1 MTNFAPKTLAAS
13 TALAALTLGML
24 ALQPAQAASVSIYGI
39 IDTGFNYTHTDADQ
53 KGVDAEDSFSEKSSQ
68 MIPTRFGLRGSED
81 LGNGWGVSFLLEN
94 MSSSDDGSMIGGRLF
109 HRAAEVTISGPY
121 GKLTMGRSGL
131 LRSGFGTTG
140 IWAGKLNPFSNSWG
154 SYIAGSK
161 FVMPGDFRSADNTV
175 TYATPTFA
183 GLQLHAQYSM
193 KVDSVTANVKDLE
206 ENSPETDR
214 VWSLGATYT
223 QGNLH
228 VTAVLDSI
236 LYGNKIPS
244 NTLGK
249 DLDDSLA
256 FSLGGAYDFGAA
268 KLYAS
273 GMVFEGMTGAKF
285 QGHDFEAVSSINKG
299 ASYKGYSLQLGVD
312 VPVGAGTIKA
322 NIGRMD
328 AKADQV
334 FTTGADIADTDR
346 IALGLGYTHALSKRT
361 TLYTGAGWLK
371 DTSNVVEGAK
381 PTATELVAG
390 MVHRF

>member
-1 MTNFAPKTLAAS
+1 M
-13 TALAALTLGML
+13 
-24 ALQPAQAASVSIYGI
+24 
-39 IDTGFNYTHTDADQ
+39 
-53 KGVDAEDSFSEKSSQ
+53 
-68 MIPTRFGLRGSED
+68 
-81 LGNGWGVSFLLEN
+81 
-94 MSSSDDGSMIGGRLF
+94 
-109 HRAAEVTISGPY
+109 TISGPY

-214 VWSLGATYT
+214 VWSLGATFT

-236 LYGNKIPS
+236 LYGNKVPS

-285 QGHDFEAVSSINKG
+285 QGHDFGAVSSINKQ

-322 NIGRMD
+322 NIGWMD